1 MSTKVVKIF
10 YFILEFVSILQHK
23 KPKLFIGNKYTQQ
36 TRVLML
42 AYLHMGKLTKDYVLN
57 EKN

>member
-23 KPKLFIGNKYTQQ
+23 KAQIIY
-36 TRVLML
+36 R
-42 AYLHMGKLTKDYVLN
+42 
-57 EKN
+57 